1 MRACLPRAPA
11 LWLGLQGS
19 SGVAGQQALR
29 NRLCTARFQ
38 KCRPHDTRDV
48 HSVLLLT
55 FLKQKA
61 GRCGRRSAERC
72 LLIGTNAWEVTGRG
86 LLPFNLAIH
95 SIESHMG
102 PSDNLTAGS
111 VSAQTEH

>member
-1 MRACLPRAPA
+1 MR
-11 LWLGLQGS
+11 S
-19 SGVAGQQALR
+19 
-29 NRLCTARFQ
+29 RLCIAPFQ
-38 KCRPHDTRDV
+38 KCRAHDTRDV
-48 HSVLLLT
+48 HSVLLPT

-61 GRCGRRSAERC
+61 GRCGRRSAEHC
-72 LLIGTNAWEVTGRG
+72 LLIGTNASEPTGRG

>member
-1 MRACLPRAPA
+1 MGGL
-11 LWLGLQGS
+11 LGD
-19 SGVAGQQALR
+19 ALR
-29 NRLCTARFQ
+29 SRLCTAPFQ
-38 KCRPHDTRDV
+38 KCHPHDTRDV

-55 FLKQKA
+55 LLKQKA
-61 GRCGRRSAERC
+61 GRCGRRSAECC
-72 LLIGTNAWEVTGRG
+72 LLIGTNALELTGRG

-111 VSAQTEH
+111 ASAQTEH